1 MCWRTSRRSFSSA
14 RSGTRSVVHARVAL
28 ELARDRE
35 PDLLRDPLGLGAA
48 LAGSPDRCRLVAIAE
63 HAAVPGLVLAIDDR
77 IAIREPELVAQ
88 QIDFGR
94 LAGQEQPARVG
105 HAV

>member
-1 MCWRTSRRSFSSA
+1 MCSRTTRRSFSSP

-48 LAGSPDRCRLVAIAE
+48 LAGPPDRYRLIAIAK
-63 HAAVPGLVLAIDDR
+63 HAAVPGLVVAIDDG
-77 IAIREPELVAQ
+77 IAIREAELVAQ
-88 QIDFGR
+88 QIDVGR
-94 LAGQEQPARVG
+94 LAGQE
-105 HAV
+105 